1 MHRICIPD
9 GTDSGEYTFDS
20 RDWRGR
26 MLCCWLQVVYS
37 DEPNEE
43 QWGGGASTGVARYFG
58 PSYDGGSRSLLYATG
73 GSPAVMISNS
83 GALSWSWDAN
93 SSGLDLH
100 GIVMI
105 QATDQITSAD
115 YTA

>member
-1 MHRICIPD
+1 MTICRK
-9 GTDSGEYTFDS
+9 SL
-20 RDWRGR
+20 WRGR
-26 MLCCWLQVVYS
+26 DRIIRGDS
-37 DEPNEE
+37 
-43 QWGGGASTGVARYFG
+43 GGASTGVARYFG
-58 PSYDGGSRSLLYATG
+58 PSYDGGSRALLYATG

-100 GIVMI
+100 ALVMI
-105 QATDQITSAD
+105 QATDQIASAD